1 MSGQILGD
9 LSQHL
14 FLRRQ
19 TSAARGDVTAL
30 SNALATGLATDTARH
45 LGGQTAPLAAI
56 EASLKRL
63 TTYDQTIAGAIT
75 RADAMQSALA
85 RVDSAARAA
94 RADLLQAATGEATA
108 IDAAATA
115 GRAAF
120 EDAVNALNTRI
131 GDRSLFSGTAT
142 DRPAL
147 LDPDAFISAVKAAFA
162 PASAPADIAAALDL
176 WFADPSGFT
185 ATAFRG
191 DGMTGDIKV
200 AEDITVSLSVTAA
213 DPDLHGTL
221 KGLILSA
228 LLSDSM
234 FVGDRAAQTALV
246 RLAGAAL
253 TASGDGRTAAAARLG
268 LVQERIGTAETRN
281 GAEATALG
289 LARSDLIAID
299 GYEVASRLAE
309 AESRLQTIYT
319 LTARLSS
326 LSLVNFLR

>member
-1 MSGQILGD
+1 MSGPILGD

-19 TSAARGDVTAL
+19 TAASRGEVTAL
-30 SNALATGLATDTARH
+30 SNALATGLVSDRARH

-56 EASLKRL
+56 EASLQRL
-63 TTYDQTIAGAIT
+63 ATYDQTIAGAAT
-75 RADAMQSALA
+75 RADAMQSVLA
-85 RVDSAARAA
+85 RVDGAAQSA
-94 RADLLQAATGEATA
+94 RADLLQALSGGATA
-108 IDAAATA
+108 LDAAAVS

-147 LDPDAFISAVKAAFA
+147 LDPDDLLAAAKAAFA
-162 PASAPADIAAALDL
+162 PATEPAAIATALDA
-176 WFADPSGFT
+176 WFADPAGFT
-185 ATAFRG
+185 ASAFLGSSATAE
-191 DGMTGDIKV
+191 IKL
-200 AEDITVSLSVTAA
+200 ADDITLSLPVTAA

-221 KGLILSA
+221 KGLVLAA
-228 LLSDSM
+228 LLGETG
-234 FVGDRAAQTALV
+234 FARDRVAQTALAS
-246 RLAGAAL
+246 LAGAAL
-253 TASGDGRTAAAARLG
+253 TAAGDGRTAAAGRLG
-268 LVQERIGTAETRN
+268 LVQERIATAETRN

-289 LARSDLIAID
+289 IARADLIAVD
-299 GYEVASRLAE
+299 GYDTASRLAE